1 MPVNQMFVYDVNT
14 KQKHE
19 LMYIDPKVNDD
30 VSGKK
35 DLSFSIP
42 LTDYN
47 QIAFNAL
54 AGRNFIII
62 DEVRYKQQQYFINT
76 PVLKQEG
83 NLLSKDITA
92 THIFSFRTTKH
103 IVHDTIQGT
112 KTLDEAMKHA
122 LKDSEFTYTIMSDA
136 KDIGS
141 KKLEGFGNKKS
152 SELIEEIIS
161 TYGVEI
167 IPDNTHI
174 YVYKKAG
181 KEITKRLDN
190 ISNLTSLQ
198 ITTTEDNTTT
208 RVKGYGKLKEDK
220 DIISDQSMPYESK
233 TGEWSYDST
242 LKSDYTKKIGA
253 TFTFSFTGTGFKF
266 KTLISKL
273 GGKWE
278 FKIGDQTK
286 SISVYKDSNP
296 TEKEFDIIR
305 GLDSKTYKVVAT
317 FKGRDSNNPNTKG
330 TKKVDPVMYLLR
342 GNIITVFR
350 SFKNEDEKYVFPP
363 VTYVHPDEKKFLI
376 NGQPSWADTV
386 TDDSITTKEAMM
398 ELLKT
403 KVNPYSEVSY
413 DADYVEL
420 LDEALKDI
428 EEPIMAG
435 DTVRVYADTPLNGIT
450 IDGKLR
456 ATGVSYNPLNLNQ
469 APDLTING
477 NRKTR
482 VDAELEEKKR
492 IKNQEQA
499 IKNYQNQLAAGL
511 TEITQIK
518 QSIATSS
525 TTQQTTFTFSLQ
537 FVDGSWAVSYGE
549 GFTSKTANVL
559 TLNTDDDY
567 TVDYVACDPN
577 TTLKDNGYTSYI
589 EDVDTNRFNLTIYKD
604 GKVIDPTT
612 VPSGSKVKILI
623 IGTK

>member
-1 MPVNQMFVYDVNT
+1 
-14 KQKHE
+14 
-19 LMYIDPKVNDD
+19 
-30 VSGKK
+30 
-35 DLSFSIP
+35 
-42 LTDYN
+42 
-47 QIAFNAL
+47 
-54 AGRNFIII
+54 
-62 DEVRYKQQQYFINT
+62 
-76 PVLKQEG
+76 
-83 NLLSKDITA
+83 
-92 THIFSFRTTKH
+92 
-103 IVHDTIQGT
+103 
-112 KTLDEAMKHA
+112 
-122 LKDSEFTYTIMSDA
+122 
-136 KDIGS
+136 
-141 KKLEGFGNKKS
+141 
-152 SELIEEIIS
+152 
-161 TYGVEI
+161 
-167 IPDNTHI
+167 
-174 YVYKKAG
+174 
-181 KEITKRLDN
+181 
-190 ISNLTSLQ
+190 
-198 ITTTEDNTTT
+198 
-208 RVKGYGKLKEDK
+208 
-220 DIISDQSMPYESK
+220 
-233 TGEWSYDST
+233 
-242 LKSDYTKKIGA
+242 
-253 TFTFSFTGTGFKF
+253 
-266 KTLISKL
+266 
-273 GGKWE
+273 
-278 FKIGDQTK
+278 
-286 SISVYKDSNP
+286 
-296 TEKEFDIIR
+296 
-305 GLDSKTYKVVAT
+305 
-317 FKGRDSNNPNTKG
+317 
-330 TKKVDPVMYLLR
+330 
-342 GNIITVFR
+342 
-350 SFKNEDEKYVFPP
+350 
-363 VTYVHPDEKKFLI
+363 
-376 NGQPSWADTV
+376 
-386 TDDSITTKEAMM
+386 M

-537 FVDGSWAVSYGE
+537 FVDGSWTVSYGE

-577 TTLKDNGYTSYI
+577 TALKDNGYTSYI